1 MNKVRTILIA
11 ALMTVTTMSVA
22 MAAVGTKSAISV
34 REGKKAGTY
43 NLIYATAV
51 APVVTIHI
59 YDAAHTM
66 LHSQKVKNEQGFLL
80 PLDLSKL
87 PYGHYTLEVIDGS
100 SRYEQELNYQPVPTA
115 EFVSIKS
122 MADQKIALSLGA
134 VKSGTTVSIFDE
146 QNNLL
151 HRDKLRDAGQFAR
164 LYNLQQV
171 FGQTVRVEV
180 REQDRLIKAQ
190 NIQL

>member
-1 MNKVRTILIA
+1 MNKRRTIILA
-11 ALMTVTTMSVA
+11 ALMTVTTMSA
-22 MAAVGTKSAISV
+22 TLAAVGTDNALTV

-59 YDAAHTM
+59 YDAANVL

-87 PYGHYTLEVIDGS
+87 PYGNYSLEVIDGS
-100 SRYEQELNYQPVPTA
+100 NRYEQALNYQPASNVSFA
-115 EFVSIKS
+115 SIKN
-122 MADQKIALSLGA
+122 MGDQKIALSVNATNKGA
-134 VKSGTTVSIFDE
+134 SVSIYDE
-146 QNNLL
+146 QNHLLYRDNL
-151 HRDKLRDAGQFAR
+151 KDAGQFAR

-171 FGQTVRVEV
+171 YGQTVRVEV
-180 REQDRLIKAQ
+180 REQERLIKAES
-190 NIQL
+190 IQL